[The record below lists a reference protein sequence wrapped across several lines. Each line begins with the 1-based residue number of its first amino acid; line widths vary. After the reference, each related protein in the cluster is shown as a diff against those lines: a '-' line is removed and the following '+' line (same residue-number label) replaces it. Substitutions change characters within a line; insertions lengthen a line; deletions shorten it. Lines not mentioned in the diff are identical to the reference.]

1 MTSVNPDQAL
11 VTSVE
16 KSDEPA
22 PTHETIVLSGCMIHS
37 PIDEAGLGW
46 ISQTLRCVQDIDE
59 PPAGT
64 FDTVNMI
71 LQVVT
76 FDDIDTCTR
85 IATKTLSL
93 SPIASIGIRELLV
106 NAVEHGNL
114 GITFEEKS
122 ELLKFG
128 RWQEEIE
135 TRLSSEEN
143 RGKFAAVELRRNNGS
158 FAVTIRDQGA
168 GFDWQGYLESEER
181 PSTLLHGR
189 GVDLAMNAGFETVE
203 YRGTGNEVCLSGA
216 CDLG

>member
-1 MTSVNPDQAL
+1 M
-11 VTSVE
+11 
-16 KSDEPA
+16 
-22 PTHETIVLSGCMIHS
+22 
-37 PIDEAGLGW
+37 
-46 ISQTLRCVQDIDE
+46 QDIDE
-59 PPAGT
+59 PPAGK
-64 FDTVNMI
+64 FDTVNMT

-76 FDDIDTCTR
+76 FDDINTCTR

-93 SPIASIGIRELLV
+93 SPIASIGIGELLV
-106 NAVEHGNL
+106 NAVEHDNL
-114 GITFEEKS
+114 GITLEEKS

-168 GFDWQGYLESEER
+168 GFDWQGYLESEVR

-189 GVDLAMNAGFETVE
+189 GMDLAIIAGFETVE
-203 YRGTGNEVCLSGA
+203 YLGTGNEVCLSGA